1 MEQFWVAP
9 VSEADRDILPQ
20 TSTAEGVNGRKE
32 RGKFFGFSS
41 EKDLMERKVS

>member
-9 VSEADRDILPQ
+9 VSEADKDILPQ

-32 RGKFFGFSS
+32 MEKFFGFS